1 MIKQLLVGT
10 RISRPYVFYGKIN
23 FGASLQKL
31 TVMKPILY
39 AAFLIFFSSAAF
51 AQTTVRI
58 ITKDRSNGDPVSRVY
73 IRQFQGDSL
82 VSSQYTNL
90 KGMAYFRVSTKEAT
104 KFELEH
110 IAFNPLENIPV
121 KVFSGKPNDTITI
134 HVRMHYFKEHLIEEV
149 VIKPVGVPDTI
160 FESSR
165 VSVTDFEF
173 LPDNNLLLLTYP
185 KNLKRGT
192 ELVLYDGYN
201 LLGEIPLPEKGQEL
215 IRDYRGNPHVVT
227 DKNVYGITEKNRQ
240 IQIAQIEKSY
250 YMTYIAPIVDT
261 SYTKY
266 YFSNFNPNYPAF
278 DYFTFDVV
286 DSTYRK
292 IAKVQD
298 DLMMELY
305 RSEFKWVDTRTKLWA
320 KEKENETGVDK
331 EIWVGMYYFTSSIYY
346 KELYAPIFERND
358 SIFLFDHYKNLLFRY
373 SFEGD
378 LIDSIPIYYH
388 LQPKENG
395 WKKHLIQDYETGEI
409 FIHYESAGKAKL
421 RHFDTTT
428 GKLGAPIEL
437 HFKYPE
443 NIQIKGNSVYYI
455 YRPFESTQKKYLYR
469 ERLPL
474 EYKAQ
479 KTNKG
484 TLVELVKP

>member
-1 MIKQLLVGT
+1 MGT
-10 RISRPYVFYGKIN
+10 RLITYPLFFYGKWDN
-23 FGASLQKL
+23 PASLEKL
-31 TVMKPILY
+31 TVMKPILHL
-39 AAFLIFFSSAAF
+39 AFLLLISVTALS
-51 AQTTVRI
+51 QTTTVRI

-73 IRQFQGDSL
+73 IRQYQGDSL
-82 VSSQYTNL
+82 ITSQYTSL
-90 KGMAYFRVSTKEAT
+90 KGTAYFRVSTREIT
-104 KFELEH
+104 RFELEH
-110 IAFNPLENIPV
+110 IAFNLLEDIPA
-121 KVFSGKPNDTITI
+121 KVFPGKPSDTLTI
-134 HVRMHYFKEHLIEEV
+134 QARMYYSKERLIDEV
-149 VIKPVGVPDTI
+149 VVKPIGVPDTV
-160 FESSR
+160 FESTR
-165 VSVTDFEF
+165 VSVNDFEF

-185 KNLKRGT
+185 KNLKKGT
-192 ELVLYDGYN
+192 ELVLYDGSN

-215 IRDYRGNPHVVT
+215 IRDYRGNPHVLT
-227 DKNVYGITEKNRQ
+227 EKNVYGILQKKRQ
-240 IQIAQIEKSY
+240 IQIAQIEKQY

-261 SYTKY
+261 AFTKY

-278 DYFTFDVV
+278 DYFTFDIV
-286 DSTYRK
+286 DSSYRK

-305 RSEFKWVDTRTKLWA
+305 RSEFKWVDVRTKLWA

-331 EIWVGMYYFTSSIYY
+331 EVWVGMYYFTNSIYY

-358 SIFLFDHYKNLLFRY
+358 SVFLFDHYKNLLFTY
-373 SFEGD
+373 SYQGD

-409 FIHYESAGKAKL
+409 YIHYELAGKAQL
-421 RHFDTTT
+421 RHFDTNT
-428 GKLGAPIEL
+428 GKLSLPVEL
-437 HFKYPE
+437 QFKYPE

-469 ERLPL
+469 ERLPF
-474 EYKAQ
+474 EYKNQ

-484 TLVELVKP
+484 TLVELAKP

>member
-1 MIKQLLVGT
+1 MKSILSLV
-10 RISRPYVFYGKIN
+10 
-23 FGASLQKL
+23 L
-31 TVMKPILY
+31 
-39 AAFLIFFSSAAF
+39 LIFLSATAFS
-51 AQTTVRI
+51 QTTVRI
-58 ITKDRSNGDPVSRVY
+58 ITKDRTNGDPVSRVF
-73 IRQFQGDSL
+73 IRQYQGDSM
-82 VSSQYTNL
+82 VKAQYTNL
-90 KGMAYFRVSTKEAT
+90 KGVAYFTVSTKEAT
-104 KFELEH
+104 HFEMEH
-110 IAFNPLENIPV
+110 IAFSPLEDIPT
-121 KVFSGKPNDTITI
+121 KIYSGKPTDTLTLQ
-134 HVRMHYFKEHLIEEV
+134 VRMYYLKERMLDQV
-149 VIKPVGVPDTI
+149 VIKPIGVPDTI

-185 KNLKRGT
+185 KNLKKGT
-192 ELVLYDGYN
+192 ELVLYDGFD
-201 LLGEIPLPEKGQEL
+201 LLGEIPLPEKGKEL

-227 DKNVYGITEKNRQ
+227 EKNVFGITETNKR
-240 IQIAQIEKSY
+240 IQIAQIEKDY

-261 SYTKY
+261 SHTKY

-278 DYFTFDVV
+278 DYFTFDMV

-305 RSEFKWVDTRTKLWA
+305 RSEFKWVDVRTKLWA
-320 KEKENETGVDK
+320 KEKENETGIDK
-331 EIWVGMYYFTSSIYY
+331 EIWVGMYYFTNSVYY

-358 SIFLFDHYKNLLFRY
+358 SIFLFDHYKNLLFKY
-373 SFEGD
+373 SYQGD

-388 LQPKENG
+388 LQAKENG
-395 WKKHLIQDYETGEI
+395 WKKDLIQDYETGEI
-409 FIHYESAGKAKL
+409 YIHYELAGKAQL
-421 RHFDTTT
+421 RHFNTTT
-428 GKLGAPIEL
+428 GKLSSPVQL

-469 ERLPL
+469 ERLPF
-474 EYKAQ
+474 EFKSQ

-484 TLVELVKP
+484 TLVEMAKP

>member
-1 MIKQLLVGT
+1 
-10 RISRPYVFYGKIN
+10 
-23 FGASLQKL
+23 
-31 TVMKPILY
+31 MKPI
-39 AAFLIFFSSAAF
+39 AFLSLLMLFSVSAF
-51 AQTTVRI
+51 SQTTIRI
-58 ITKDRSNGDPVSRVY
+58 IAKDRSNGDPVSRVF
-73 IRQFQGDSL
+73 IRQYQGDSM
-82 VSSQYTNL
+82 VKSQYTNL
-90 KGMAYFRVSTKEAT
+90 KGAAYFSVSTKEAT
-104 KFELEH
+104 RFEMEH
-110 IAFNPLENIPV
+110 IAFNPLEDIPV
-121 KVFSGKPNDTITI
+121 KIYSGKPNDTLTI
-134 HVRMHYFKEHLIEEV
+134 QVRMYYLKERMLDQV

-173 LPDNNLLLLTYP
+173 LPDDNLLLLTYP

-227 DKNVYGITEKNRQ
+227 EKNVYGITETNKR
-240 IQIAQIEKSY
+240 IQIAQIEKDY
-250 YMTYIAPIVDT
+250 YMTYIAPILDT

-278 DYFTFDVV
+278 DYFTFDVM

-305 RSEFKWVDTRTKLWA
+305 RSEFKWVDVRTKLWA
-320 KEKENETGVDK
+320 KEKENETGIDK

-346 KELYAPIFERND
+346 KELYAPMFERND
-358 SIFLFDHYKNLLFRY
+358 SIFLFDHYKNLLFKY
-373 SFEGD
+373 SYLGD
-378 LIDSIPIYYH
+378 VIDSIPIYYH
-388 LQPKENG
+388 LQAKENG
-395 WKKHLIQDYETGEI
+395 WKKELIQDYETGEI
-409 FIHYESAGKAKL
+409 YIHYEVAGKAQL
-421 RHFDTTT
+421 RHFNTTT
-428 GKLGAPIEL
+428 GKLSPPIEL

-443 NIQIKGNSVYYI
+443 NIQVKGNSVYYI

-469 ERLPL
+469 ERLPF
-474 EYKAQ
+474 EFKSQ

-484 TLVELVKP
+484 TLVDIVKP

>member
-1 MIKQLLVGT
+1 
-10 RISRPYVFYGKIN
+10 
-23 FGASLQKL
+23 
-31 TVMKPILY
+31 MKPILSLVLLMLLT
-39 AAFLIFFSSAAF
+39 ASAFS
-51 AQTTVRI
+51 QTTVRI
-58 ITKDRSNGDPVSRVY
+58 VAKDRSNGDPVSRVF
-73 IRQFQGDSL
+73 IRQYQGDSM
-82 VSSQYTNL
+82 VKSQYTNL
-90 KGMAYFRVSTKEAT
+90 KGAAYFTVSTTEAT
-104 KFELEH
+104 RFELEH
-110 IAFNPLENIPV
+110 IAFSPLENIPT
-121 KVFSGKPNDTITI
+121 KIFSGKPGDTLTLQ
-134 HVRMHYFKEHLIEEV
+134 VRMYYLKERMLDQV
-149 VIKPVGVPDTI
+149 VIKPIGVPDTI

-185 KNLKRGT
+185 KNLKKGT
-192 ELVLYDGYN
+192 ELVLYDGFN

-227 DKNVYGITEKNRQ
+227 DKNVYGITETNKR
-240 IQIAQIEKSY
+240 IQIAQIGKDY

-278 DYFTFDVV
+278 DYFTFDIV

-305 RSEFKWVDTRTKLWA
+305 RSEFKWVDVRTKLWA
-320 KEKENETGVDK
+320 KEKENETGIDK

-346 KELYAPIFERND
+346 KELYAPMFERND
-358 SIFLFDHYKNLLFRY
+358 SIFLFDHYKNLLFKY
-373 SFEGD
+373 SYQGD
-378 LIDSIPIYYH
+378 IIDSIPIYYH
-388 LQPKENG
+388 LQAKENG
-395 WKKHLIQDYETGEI
+395 WKKDLIQDYETGEI
-409 FIHYESAGKAKL
+409 YIHYELAGKAQL
-421 RHFDTTT
+421 RHFNTTT
-428 GKLGAPIEL
+428 GKLSSPIEL

-469 ERLPL
+469 ERLPF
-474 EYKAQ
+474 EFKSQ

-484 TLVELVKP
+484 TLVEVAKP

>member
-1 MIKQLLVGT
+1 
-10 RISRPYVFYGKIN
+10 
-23 FGASLQKL
+23 
-31 TVMKPILY
+31 MKPILHLV
-39 AAFLIFFSSAAF
+39 FLILISSHAFS
-51 AQTTVRI
+51 QTTTVRI
-58 ITKDRSNGDPVSRVY
+58 IAKDRSNGDPVSRVY
-73 IRQFQGDSL
+73 IKQYQGDSL
-82 VSSQYTNL
+82 ITTQYTSL
-90 KGMAYFRVSTKEAT
+90 KGIACFSVSTKEVT
-104 KFELEH
+104 SFELEH
-110 IAFNPLENIPV
+110 IAFYPLEKIPA
-121 KVFSGKPNDTITI
+121 KVFSGKPSDTLTI
-134 HVRMHYFKEHLIEEV
+134 QVRMYYSKERLIDEV
-149 VIKPVGVPDTI
+149 VVKPIGVPDTV

-185 KNLKRGT
+185 KNLKKGT
-192 ELVLYDGYN
+192 ELVLYDGSN

-215 IRDYRGNPHVVT
+215 IRDYRGNPHVLT
-227 DKNVYGITEKNRQ
+227 EKNVFGIHQKNRQ
-240 IQIAQIEKSY
+240 IQIAQIERQY

-261 SYTKY
+261 AYTKY

-278 DYFTFDVV
+278 DYFTFDIV
-286 DSTYRK
+286 DSSYRK

-305 RSEFKWVDTRTKLWA
+305 RSEFKWVDVRTKLWA

-331 EIWVGMYYFTSSIYY
+331 EVWVGMYYFTNSIYY

-358 SIFLFDHYKNLLFRY
+358 SVFLFDHYKNLLFSY
-373 SFEGD
+373 SYQGD

-395 WKKHLIQDYETGEI
+395 WKKQLIQDYETGEI
-409 FIHYESAGKAKL
+409 YIHYELAGKAQL
-421 RHFDTTT
+421 RHFDTRT
-428 GKLGAPIEL
+428 GKLSLPVEL
-437 HFKYPE
+437 QFKYPE

-469 ERLPL
+469 ERLPF
-474 EYKAQ
+474 EYKPQ

-484 TLVELVKP
+484 TLVELAKP

>member
-1 MIKQLLVGT
+1 
-10 RISRPYVFYGKIN
+10 
-23 FGASLQKL
+23 
-31 TVMKPILY
+31 MKPIVFL
-39 AAFLIFFSSAAF
+39 AFLICLWGNTF

-58 ITKDRSNGDPVSRVY
+58 LAKDRSNGDPVSRVF
-73 IRQFQGDSL
+73 IRQYQEDSL
-82 VSSQYTNL
+82 VTSKYTTL
-90 KGMAYFRVSTKEAT
+90 KGNAYFTVSTEKVT
-104 KFELEH
+104 RFEIEH
-110 IAFNPLENIPV
+110 IAFNPMEQLPV
-121 KVFSGKPNDTITI
+121 KVFSGKPTDTLTLL
-134 HVRMHYFKEHLIEEV
+134 VRMHYSKERLIDEV

-160 FESSR
+160 FESER

-173 LPDNNLLLLTYP
+173 MPNDNLLLLTYP

-192 ELVLYDGYN
+192 ELVLYDGFN
-201 LLGEIPLPEKGQEL
+201 LLGEIPLPEKGKEL

-227 DKNVYGITEKNRQ
+227 EKSVFGITEKNRQ
-240 IQIAQIEKSY
+240 VQIGQLDKEY

-261 SYTKY
+261 ALTKY

-278 DYFTFDVV
+278 DYFTFDIV

-305 RSEFKWVDTRTKLWA
+305 RSEFKWVDVRTKLWA

-331 EIWVGMYYFTSSIYY
+331 EIWVGMYYFTNSIYY

-358 SIFLFDHYKNLLFRY
+358 SIFLFDHYKNLLYKY
-373 SFEGD
+373 SYQGD

-409 FIHYESAGKAKL
+409 FIHYETAGKAQL
-421 RHFDTTT
+421 RHFNTTT
-428 GKLGAPIEL
+428 GKLGAPVQL

-443 NIQIKGNSVYYI
+443 NIQLKGNSVYYI

-469 ERLPL
+469 EKLPF
-474 EYKAQ
+474 EYHTQ
-479 KTNKG
+479 KTGKG
-484 TLVELVKP
+484 TIVELEKP

>member
-1 MIKQLLVGT
+1 
-10 RISRPYVFYGKIN
+10 
-23 FGASLQKL
+23 
-31 TVMKPILY
+31 MKPIVFL
-39 AAFLIFFSSAAF
+39 AFLICIGGNAV

-58 ITKDRSNGDPVSRVY
+58 LAKDRSNGDPVSRVF
-73 IRQFQGDSL
+73 IRQYQGDSL
-82 VSSQYTNL
+82 VTTKYTTL
-90 KGMAYFRVSTKEAT
+90 KGTAYFHVSTEKAT
-104 KFELEH
+104 RFEIEH
-110 IAFNPLENIPV
+110 IAFNPMEQLPT
-121 KVFSGKPNDTITI
+121 KVFSGKPSDTLTLL
-134 HVRMHYFKEHLIEEV
+134 VRMHYSKERLIDEV
-149 VIKPVGVPDTI
+149 VIKPVGVPDTV
-160 FESSR
+160 FESQR

-173 LPDNNLLLLTYP
+173 MPNNNLLLLTYP

-192 ELVLYDGYN
+192 ELVLYDGFN
-201 LLGEIPLPEKGQEL
+201 LLGEVPLPEKGTEL

-227 DKNVYGITEKNRQ
+227 DKNVFGITEKNRQ
-240 IQIAQIEKSY
+240 VQIGQIDKEY

-261 SYTKY
+261 ALTKY
-266 YFSNFNPNYPAF
+266 YFSNFNPKYPAF
-278 DYFTFDVV
+278 DYFTFDIV

-305 RSEFKWVDTRTKLWA
+305 RSEFKWVDVRTKLWA

-331 EIWVGMYYFTSSIYY
+331 EIWVGMYYFTNSIYY

-358 SIFLFDHYKNLLFRY
+358 SIFLFDHYKNLLYTY
-373 SFEGD
+373 SYQGD

-409 FIHYESAGKAKL
+409 FIHYETAGKAQL
-421 RHFDTTT
+421 RHFNTAT
-428 GKLGAPIEL
+428 GKLGAPVQL

-443 NIQIKGNSVYYI
+443 NIQMKGNSVYYI

-469 ERLPL
+469 ERLPF
-474 EYKAQ
+474 EYHTQ

-484 TLVELVKP
+484 TVVELERP

>member
-1 MIKQLLVGT
+1 M
-10 RISRPYVFYGKIN
+10 N
-23 FGASLQKL
+23 ASLLKL
-31 TVMKPILY
+31 TVMKPIFHL
-39 AAFLIFFSSAAF
+39 AFLLLLSPGAFS
-51 AQTTVRI
+51 QTTVRI
-58 ITKDRSNGDPVSRVY
+58 IAKDRSNGDPVSRVY
-73 IRQFQGDSL
+73 IRQYQGDSL
-82 VSSQYTNL
+82 VTSQYTTL
-90 KGMAYFRVSTKEAT
+90 KGTAYFQVSTKEAT
-104 KFELEH
+104 TFELEH
-110 IAFNPLENIPV
+110 IAFNPLETIPT
-121 KVFSGKPNDTITI
+121 KVFSGKPTDTLTI
-134 HVRMHYFKEHLIEEV
+134 QVRMYYSKEHLIEEV

-160 FESSR
+160 FESAR

-192 ELVLYDGYN
+192 ELILYDGFN

-215 IRDYRGNPHVVT
+215 IRDYRGNPHVLT
-227 DKNVYGITEKNRQ
+227 DKNVYGISQKNRQ
-240 IQIAQIEKSY
+240 IQIAQIEKQY

-261 SYTKY
+261 SLTKY
-266 YFSNFNPNYPAF
+266 YFSNFNPNYPSF
-278 DYFTFDVV
+278 DYFTFDIV

-305 RSEFKWVDTRTKLWA
+305 RSEFKWVDVRTKLWA

-331 EIWVGMYYFTSSIYY
+331 EIWVGMYYFTNSIYY

-358 SIFLFDHYKNLLFRY
+358 SIFLFDHYKNLLFKY
-373 SFEGD
+373 SYQGD

-409 FIHYESAGKAKL
+409 FVHYENAGKAQL
-421 RHFDTTT
+421 RHFNTTT
-428 GKLGAPIEL
+428 GKLGSPIEL

-469 ERLPL
+469 ERLPF
-474 EYKAQ
+474 EYKTQ
-479 KTNKG
+479 KINKG
-484 TLVELVKP
+484 TLVELEKP

>member
-1 MIKQLLVGT
+1 M
-10 RISRPYVFYGKIN
+10 Y
-23 FGASLQKL
+23 ASLQKFN
-31 TVMKPILY
+31 VMKPILQL
-39 AAFLIFFSSAAF
+39 AFLILLSTSAFS
-51 AQTTVRI
+51 QTTVRI
-58 ITKDRSNGDPVSRVY
+58 IAKDRSNGDPVSRVY
-73 IRQFQGDSL
+73 IRQYQGDSL
-82 VSSQYTNL
+82 ITSQYTNL
-90 KGMAYFRVSTKEAT
+90 KGTAYFHVSTNEVTA
-104 KFELEH
+104 FELDH
-110 IAFNPLENIPV
+110 IAFNPSEEIPK
-121 KVFSGKPNDTITI
+121 KVFSGKATDTVTI
-134 HVRMHYFKEHLIEEV
+134 LVRMYYSKEHLIEEV

-160 FESSR
+160 FESTR

-173 LPDNNLLLLTYP
+173 MPDNNLLLLTYP
-185 KNLKRGT
+185 KNLKKGT
-192 ELVLYDGYN
+192 ELILYDGFK

-215 IRDYRGNPHVVT
+215 IRDYRGNPHVLT
-227 DKNVYGITEKNRQ
+227 DKHVYGIHQNNKQ
-240 IQIAQIEKSY
+240 IQIAQIEKDY

-261 SYTKY
+261 SFTKY

-278 DYFTFDVV
+278 DYFTFDVI

-305 RSEFKWVDTRTKLWA
+305 RSEFKWVDVRTKLWA

-373 SFEGD
+373 SYEGD

-409 FIHYESAGKAKL
+409 FIHYENAGKAQL
-421 RHFDTTT
+421 RHFNTNT
-428 GKLGAPIEL
+428 GKLGSPIEL
-437 HFKYPE
+437 EFKYPE

-469 ERLPL
+469 ERLPVEYRPQKMNRGTEIGL
-474 EYKAQ
+474 E
-479 KTNKG
+479 
-484 TLVELVKP
+484 KP